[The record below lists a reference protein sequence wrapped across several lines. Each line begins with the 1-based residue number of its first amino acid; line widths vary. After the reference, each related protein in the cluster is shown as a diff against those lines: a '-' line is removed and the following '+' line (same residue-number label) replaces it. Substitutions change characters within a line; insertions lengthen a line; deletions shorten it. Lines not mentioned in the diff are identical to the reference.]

1 MLACN
6 FRQFSKGLLSLFFF
20 FFVFP
25 FLFYIFLLFD
35 LFLNLFLFF
44 GVQNIVLFFNRKKK
58 KKISWSPEILTK
70 KYIHPRNS
78 VTTLKFYIKFSSVHV
93 CTTSFCKHLLHEYCL
108 QSTDINI
115 DRCGPTLSL
124 ISSWRGQHE
133 TSDYLTEA

>member
-6 FRQFSKGLLSLFFF
+6 FWQFSKGLLSLFFF
-20 FFVFP
+20 CISLSLLHFPTLWSFLKFIFIFWSAKHSTFFQP
-25 FLFYIFLLFD
+25 E
-35 LFLNLFLFF
+35 
-44 GVQNIVLFFNRKKK
+44 KKK